1 MTPALTI
8 LAADTE
14 LAEPVAA
21 GWQLVLAALAGIALI
36 VVLITDRQAAP
47 VPGADLRRPDRGHR
61 RGRSEHR

>member
-36 VVLITDRQAAP
+36 VVLIT
-47 VPGADLRRPDRGHR
+47 VPSCI
-61 RGRSEHR
+61 RSWR